1 MRSMKTPGQL
11 ANLLRGALLGSAL
24 LLGSMTHAAL
34 DFPRA
39 ALLGTFEGDLV
50 IGRDDMKLAFTF
62 VEDGEGFGARLTSA
76 NMGLYGLPADMVKV
90 DENDIIIRI
99 PRLDLEFTGTVR
111 LTEDEK
117 EITRID
123 GDWFQHSEL
132 VPVILLPV
140 AAPSF

>member
-1 MRSMKTPGQL
+1 MKTIRKFARP
-11 ANLLRGALLGSAL
+11 LRLALLGTTL
-24 LLGSMTHAAL
+24 LLGSVAHAAL
-34 DFPRA
+34 DFPRT

-62 VEDGEGFGARLTSA
+62 IEDGEGFGARLTSA
-76 NMGLYGLPADMVKV
+76 TMGLYGLPADTVMV
-90 DENDIIIRI
+90 DENDITIHI

-111 LTEDEK
+111 LSEDEK

-140 AAPSF
+140 EAPSF